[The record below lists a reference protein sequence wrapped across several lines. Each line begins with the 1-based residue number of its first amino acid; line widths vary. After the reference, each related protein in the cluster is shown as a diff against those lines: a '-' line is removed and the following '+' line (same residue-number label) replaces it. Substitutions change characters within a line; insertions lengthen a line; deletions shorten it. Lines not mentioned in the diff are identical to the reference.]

1 MVLIP
6 VDLSKKTD
14 CNAKIKDIGDEI
26 PDITNL
32 LLLLLLLLLNI
43 KYLTLMIW
51 SKKQIKFQKYQ
62 KKYFTGSAYN
72 KFTNNILNAKINEK
86 KLMNQIF
93 QDL

>member
-1 MVLIP
+1 MLLIP

-26 PDITNL
+26 PGVTNL

-51 SKKQIKFQKYQ
+51 SKNRLNFK
-62 KKYFTGSAYN
+62 
-72 KFTNNILNAKINEK
+72 NIRKNTSPDLLIIN
-86 KLMNQIF
+86 LRITY
-93 QDL
+93 